1 MGYNADL
8 YDNYTSASWHPNGL
22 VGLSVL
28 VQIGQMSNI
37 ELRKIT
43 DAAASVPYRGKHIG
57 SFNVTYAYS
66 VGLRATTTNL
76 SQARPNVLPQNFL
89 TDCFLYLR
97 AY

>member
-57 SFNVTYAYS
+57 SFNVTQGHRGKFEPGKAQYS
-66 VGLRATTTNL
+66 TPNL
-76 SQARPNVLPQNFL
+76 FKG
-89 TDCFLYLR
+89 CFL
-97 AY
+97 

>member
-1 MGYNADL
+1 MVTKYHFRLDLQLQFLGYNADL

-43 DAAASVPYRGKHIG
+43 DAAASVPYRGK
-57 SFNVTYAYS
+57 
-66 VGLRATTTNL
+66 L
-76 SQARPNVLPQNFL
+76 
-89 TDCFLYLR
+89 
-97 AY
+97 

>member
-1 MGYNADL
+1 MQFLGYNADL

-43 DAAASVPYRGKHIG
+43 DAAASVPYRGKHITLHG
-57 SFNVTYAYS
+57 SGS
-66 VGLRATTTNL
+66 EWSGTTSDN
-76 SQARPNVLPQNFL
+76 
-89 TDCFLYLR
+89 CFISNKINEN
-97 AY
+97 

>member
-1 MGYNADL
+1 MVRCKGSWKNDGGGPEGLIIFPFLQYSFCLDLQLQFLGYNADL

-43 DAAASVPYRGKHIG
+43 DAAASVPYRGKH
-57 SFNVTYAYS
+57 VPYS
-66 VGLRATTTNL
+66 
-76 SQARPNVLPQNFL
+76 PEF
-89 TDCFLYLR
+89 
-97 AY
+97 

>member
-1 MGYNADL
+1 MTSFGLIEKNMELSHIYLTVQYSFRLNLQLQFLGYNADL

-43 DAAASVPYRGKHIG
+43 DAAASVPYRGK
-57 SFNVTYAYS
+57 F
-66 VGLRATTTNL
+66 
-76 SQARPNVLPQNFL
+76 
-89 TDCFLYLR
+89 
-97 AY
+97 